1 MPTMN
6 ITREDLNACTVKLKI
21 DCEPTQVREG
31 YDRAFK
37 QASKKIKL
45 PGFRPG
51 TVPKAMIQQ
60 YLDEEELKDLAAE
73 NVVKSTFRKAMEE
86 QGLEPY
92 RTPQVEVASFDLD
105 AGSCSYVL
113 TVPLAPKVKLGEF
126 DGLEVA
132 RPNPDVSDSEV
143 DEQIEE
149 IRRRRSTR
157 EAVTDRGSQ
166 EGDMAVVNM
175 LPDGAEGTGR
185 NFMIVVGQTFAE
197 LDAAVAGMAIDEVKH
212 LTLKFPDGFGEK
224 DWAGKEM
231 GVQLTLRS
239 LNAIVLPELDEEFA
253 QSMNVENV
261 EDLRARVRDGM
272 RNAKLQAVEDYVN
285 EQLLEAM
292 LQRSE
297 VEVPDT
303 LWQEVASRRV
313 GILMEDLREAKKSV
327 EDYAQE
333 QGMSLDEL
341 QAAIEREAR
350 TQVLRAQMIQEI
362 YQLEDL
368 KVTDQDLTLELITL
382 SRQMNTTPD
391 TLLADLRKNKALNEV
406 YHQAVHRKVMGFLR
420 SKAKIVDATPA

>member
-327 EDYAQE
+327 ERSGAGHELGRASGGHRARGEDPGAPGADDPRDLPAGGSQGDRPRPHAGAHHPLAADEHDPRHPAGGPAQE
-333 QGMSLDEL
+333 QG
-341 QAAIEREAR
+341 
-350 TQVLRAQMIQEI
+350 AQRGVPPGCPPKGHGFPA
-362 YQLEDL
+362 LEG
-368 KVTDQDLTLELITL
+368 QN
-382 SRQMNTTPD
+382 R
-391 TLLADLRKNKALNEV
+391 
-406 YHQAVHRKVMGFLR
+406 
-420 SKAKIVDATPA
+420 